1 MDMKSPKTA
10 EKPSKKPSPLTL
22 QGSSKSKKSDTSA
35 EDKTRS
41 PTNALPSPPMK
52 SKPGSPSKATQE
64 PPSPRT
70 PDNKSKAGCAKGK
83 LSKTEK
89 TSPAKKLKVKPK
101 TVSSKNKM
109 KKDGKISEKKLKD
122 SVNLAMYKNL
132 PPKKRKALMLDYG
145 NAVVTGEED
154 RETNNLTPGANTP
167 TKLEAILPEAES
179 PSTKKCKK
187 KLLIGAPDKVAKKRG
202 RPKGSKNKVKNKID
216 EEGSNASKKNDPFAK
231 VSKEVKGPKAKLK
244 GESNEDAEIMSRE
257 MKVKRLAALVS
268 AEVDHYVYN
277 TDDGSSEFEDYST
290 ARQALKLEK
299 NKSTS
304 NKTARIMQ
312 MESTAG
318 DSGWETFE
326 LQSPS
331 VKKSSPKKP
340 KDNDCSSNVRSAIES
355 VLIRVKME
363 QDDVTSEVECTGSPI
378 CTSTPKSN
386 ATKTQDCPATERVM
400 KEDSCA
406 DDEESEDDVNYAK
419 KQDGSK
425 KSGVVLK
432 RKMGPKKKKFSHKNL
447 KNMSPGKAV
456 TFASEDDESSKESE
470 SDGEGFDGKKKKG
483 RLLAKKSKITVQR
496 SVKPSPESSPSP
508 LRRTARMASLNAR
521 AVMHCMNEDAR
532 MPFHAPRHEPK
543 KQEMSLV
550 LRTES
555 TIAKR
560 HTDDD
565 SDEDDSDDDTVHI
578 RRLQPGKRKK
588 DNSAAKMKTV
598 RKKRRG
604 ELDVQM
610 DIRDMVVTK
619 RMASLNASAIMAAS
633 YCVESRKR
641 TPSHAASS
649 SAESEFTN
657 LNIKRK
663 ISYKSTKSKVSKS
676 SRSSVITV
684 QETTKKLKKA
694 EGTRETEVEERIIVK
709 KKVKRH
715 SERSTTHDD
724 TDRDDD
730 DDNVTD
736 GSELNHDEIIPK
748 SPEDGG
754 MIVESTITYITTQT
768 DTLPPTAPQA
778 GASPHCIAAGDRQ
791 TTTVVHERKS
801 KTTTKCTAYSTGAP
815 PTAFIPPTHYVQPVV
830 YSSAPGPSV
839 VSKSTVS
846 YSPLGALSGMQP
858 TVDQPSSLAP
868 LLQPSRHTHFQSTH
882 MPPHYP
888 THHLNHHHHHVH
900 SHHPHHHMNI
910 NPSSPQPGYPIQ
922 PQQVS
927 PYSPSSP
934 QHQYL
939 QPHSP
944 PYPPPPL
951 PASAAPPTVAAV
963 SGRTQPQQQQQQQ
976 QVAVQKQPQQL
987 QPPVSHHQQQQQQQH
1002 YMHNN
1007 HQQMQQYYPQHQQ
1020 RMMHQHQQISS
1031 KQMNGGRI
1039 NVPCSSAVNSLTPQ
1053 HQFAHHQQQMQ
1064 TEQHMRTQVKMQ
1076 HQQQHHHQL
1085 QQQPMNLPRHQQQFQ
1100 TPTCRPPMVPAN
1112 AANFMPPSDDAHM
1125 APLPAPHHQH
1135 QLQQPPHPQ
1144 YHYPPPGLSPDAGK
1158 LMSPSALAE
1167 ANERHQSAF
1176 TAPAVPAVTDYQPVT
1191 GPIPTGVGETS
1202 SYKAPVSA
1210 PGSSGGCLSNVPF
1223 SSSGFSSPSYSSPP
1237 FSAPIYSTT
1246 DVSPPYTSP
1255 PYASSPAL
1263 RAPPS
1268 NSSRSSSPLPSYPSA
1283 ESYASPSYSYPP
1295 YQGYP
1300 PPAYA
1305 NNKPY
1310 QGPSYPQSIEG
1321 YPQRGQYVPYPPQ
1334 YESYSFQSHSLKT
1347 NPLALPPPPPP
1358 SGNPSVPPGGNGTS
1372 GSPRTPYRPSLPPPP
1387 YPDFTEPTEPI
1398 GVAGGCCGVRLEM
1411 GKNPGPGGP
1420 FASRPSPSQASH
1432 GPPSQLS
1439 KDAASKSRQPALKTA
1454 AMPTSKH
1461 LSSQLGSLKQGTA
1474 GVTAKNAELID
1485 LECSPPS
1492 SCRRQ
1497 QQSPD
1502 SSGRSAR
1509 ESSPASHPGILSS
1522 SYSEEDSKSSFIMCD
1537 SQRLTKT
1544 KISSNDVQSKR
1555 DSSSSTMSCTSKREI
1570 SAANSSIAATLANL
1584 RKLNSCTITS
1594 ANVLPSSPF
1603 SQEDSSPMLQVSSE
1617 TQSLVSAKI
1626 SSNNSKTSLRVSP
1639 HAKSSPQVPS
1649 INSTTSN
1656 PLLDSKDE
1664 LAPTTA
1670 ALRDASAN
1678 IRTKKPPPPP
1688 EILSNQRL
1696 KPASDVYNSKMSATC
1711 NGVGANHRGNLK
1723 NSCDIRRSIA
1733 SALPHLSASMI
1744 VKEVD
1749 SSAGSCSDKA
1759 SDIEVIDR
1767 TQMSS
1772 EDIQATTS
1780 ASSPLMSTSSRPL
1793 LGQDSRDSDSPC
1805 LPFPSDD
1812 ATDLSVANDLLL
1824 LSQSDLQF
1832 SSNSSFLPASC
1843 SVSVSSTSIVEHDSQ
1858 LSSSVDRPLSRSS
1871 SSSKV
1876 IHTSRT
1882 SLERSNSN
1890 SPNPRFGA
1898 RHLLCQMVPAHSQS
1912 KNATARAKPLNIS
1925 PGQKKLATHIKAE
1938 VTENNADNGCVAPN
1952 FTSTKRK
1959 VDLVPNDEAKSRNNL
1974 VTSQQSSTSSGSSPV
1989 RKRGRPPKI
1998 KDKPAHENESVV
2010 TVKNS
2015 TLSNNIRCDSKNV
2028 RAHGES
2034 SSPQSALIHQFKI
2047 KITEEKE
2054 SAPQKLSP
2062 SKADSKDSKLDIN
2075 NLDLK
2080 RSLQVK
2086 TESVTKIKSEKVSP
2100 NASYSGDF
2108 HCNKFP
2114 VNNYKLANGNLGS
2127 VNYFPEKDVDR
2138 LIEALGVENLSCGQS
2153 QIPSSCE
2160 QLNFVL
2166 SEHTKAQGGKFKPS
2180 AVKRSCADETKV
2192 TKSDSS
2198 SSREGS
2204 NPPNRNTKPS
2214 KQQSKSSKQAKG
2226 GKVARKTTEVKSRC
2240 KNSLLAYLKEKNEHD
2255 SSNVDSDVPSS
2266 TEPGACN
2273 SSAAGDSESKSRVG
2287 AKAAGPGA
2295 FPSFPSKGIRR
2306 RSSSGTGKSK
2316 MLKKPKYSHGW
2327 SWEGEPYQGK
2337 IWLRNDEV
2345 LITRTCYTA
2354 MQHKEGDLVRVRD
2367 CVLLRSGPRKA
2378 DLPFVAKVAA
2388 LWEDPDTSDM
2398 MMSILWYYRPEHTEL
2413 GRQAHDLSDEIF
2425 ASKHRDHLSV
2435 ACIEDTCYVLTFN
2448 EYCR

>member
-1 MDMKSPKTA
+1 
-10 EKPSKKPSPLTL
+10 
-22 QGSSKSKKSDTSA
+22 
-35 EDKTRS
+35 
-41 PTNALPSPPMK
+41 
-52 SKPGSPSKATQE
+52 
-64 PPSPRT
+64 
-70 PDNKSKAGCAKGK
+70 
-83 LSKTEK
+83 
-89 TSPAKKLKVKPK
+89 
-101 TVSSKNKM
+101 
-109 KKDGKISEKKLKD
+109 
-122 SVNLAMYKNL
+122 
-132 PPKKRKALMLDYG
+132 ML
-145 NAVVTGEED
+145 N
-154 RETNNLTPGANTP
+154 
-167 TKLEAILPEAES
+167 ES
-179 PSTKKCKK
+179 
-187 KLLIGAPDKVAKKRG
+187 
-202 RPKGSKNKVKNKID
+202 
-216 EEGSNASKKNDPFAK
+216 
-231 VSKEVKGPKAKLK
+231 
-244 GESNEDAEIMSRE
+244 
-257 MKVKRLAALVS
+257 
-268 AEVDHYVYN
+268 
-277 TDDGSSEFEDYST
+277 
-290 ARQALKLEK
+290 
-299 NKSTS
+299 
-304 NKTARIMQ
+304 
-312 MESTAG
+312 
-318 DSGWETFE
+318 
-326 LQSPS
+326 
-331 VKKSSPKKP
+331 
-340 KDNDCSSNVRSAIES
+340 
-355 VLIRVKME
+355 
-363 QDDVTSEVECTGSPI
+363 
-378 CTSTPKSN
+378 
-386 ATKTQDCPATERVM
+386 
-400 KEDSCA
+400 
-406 DDEESEDDVNYAK
+406 
-419 KQDGSK
+419 
-425 KSGVVLK
+425 
-432 RKMGPKKKKFSHKNL
+432 
-447 KNMSPGKAV
+447 
-456 TFASEDDESSKESE
+456 
-470 SDGEGFDGKKKKG
+470 
-483 RLLAKKSKITVQR
+483 
-496 SVKPSPESSPSP
+496 
-508 LRRTARMASLNAR
+508 
-521 AVMHCMNEDAR
+521 
-532 MPFHAPRHEPK
+532 
-543 KQEMSLV
+543 
-550 LRTES
+550 
-555 TIAKR
+555 
-560 HTDDD
+560 
-565 SDEDDSDDDTVHI
+565 
-578 RRLQPGKRKK
+578 
-588 DNSAAKMKTV
+588 
-598 RKKRRG
+598 
-604 ELDVQM
+604 
-610 DIRDMVVTK
+610 
-619 RMASLNASAIMAAS
+619 
-633 YCVESRKR
+633 
-641 TPSHAASS
+641 
-649 SAESEFTN
+649 
-657 LNIKRK
+657 
-663 ISYKSTKSKVSKS
+663 
-676 SRSSVITV
+676 
-684 QETTKKLKKA
+684 
-694 EGTRETEVEERIIVK
+694 
-709 KKVKRH
+709 
-715 SERSTTHDD
+715 
-724 TDRDDD
+724 
-730 DDNVTD
+730 
-736 GSELNHDEIIPK
+736 
-748 SPEDGG
+748 
-754 MIVESTITYITTQT
+754 
-768 DTLPPTAPQA
+768 
-778 GASPHCIAAGDRQ
+778 
-791 TTTVVHERKS
+791 
-801 KTTTKCTAYSTGAP
+801 
-815 PTAFIPPTHYVQPVV
+815 
-830 YSSAPGPSV
+830 
-839 VSKSTVS
+839 
-846 YSPLGALSGMQP
+846 
-858 TVDQPSSLAP
+858 
-868 LLQPSRHTHFQSTH
+868 
-882 MPPHYP
+882 
-888 THHLNHHHHHVH
+888 
-900 SHHPHHHMNI
+900 
-910 NPSSPQPGYPIQ
+910 
-922 PQQVS
+922 
-927 PYSPSSP
+927 
-934 QHQYL
+934 
-939 QPHSP
+939 
-944 PYPPPPL
+944 
-951 PASAAPPTVAAV
+951 
-963 SGRTQPQQQQQQQ
+963 
-976 QVAVQKQPQQL
+976 
-987 QPPVSHHQQQQQQQH
+987 
-1002 YMHNN
+1002 
-1007 HQQMQQYYPQHQQ
+1007 
-1020 RMMHQHQQISS
+1020 
-1031 KQMNGGRI
+1031 
-1039 NVPCSSAVNSLTPQ
+1039 
-1053 HQFAHHQQQMQ
+1053 
-1064 TEQHMRTQVKMQ
+1064 
-1076 HQQQHHHQL
+1076 
-1085 QQQPMNLPRHQQQFQ
+1085 
-1100 TPTCRPPMVPAN
+1100 
-1112 AANFMPPSDDAHM
+1112 
-1125 APLPAPHHQH
+1125 
-1135 QLQQPPHPQ
+1135 
-1144 YHYPPPGLSPDAGK
+1144 
-1158 LMSPSALAE
+1158 
-1167 ANERHQSAF
+1167 
-1176 TAPAVPAVTDYQPVT
+1176 
-1191 GPIPTGVGETS
+1191 
-1202 SYKAPVSA
+1202 
-1210 PGSSGGCLSNVPF
+1210 
-1223 SSSGFSSPSYSSPP
+1223 
-1237 FSAPIYSTT
+1237 
-1246 DVSPPYTSP
+1246 
-1255 PYASSPAL
+1255 
-1263 RAPPS
+1263 
-1268 NSSRSSSPLPSYPSA
+1268 
-1283 ESYASPSYSYPP
+1283 
-1295 YQGYP
+1295 
-1300 PPAYA
+1300 
-1305 NNKPY
+1305 
-1310 QGPSYPQSIEG
+1310 
-1321 YPQRGQYVPYPPQ
+1321 
-1334 YESYSFQSHSLKT
+1334 
-1347 NPLALPPPPPP
+1347 
-1358 SGNPSVPPGGNGTS
+1358 
-1372 GSPRTPYRPSLPPPP
+1372 
-1387 YPDFTEPTEPI
+1387 
-1398 GVAGGCCGVRLEM
+1398 VAGGCCGVRLEM

-1502 SSGRSAR
+1502 SSG
-1509 ESSPASHPGILSS
+1509 
-1522 SYSEEDSKSSFIMCD
+1522 
-1537 SQRLTKT
+1537 
-1544 KISSNDVQSKR
+1544 
-1555 DSSSSTMSCTSKREI
+1555 
-1570 SAANSSIAATLANL
+1570 
-1584 RKLNSCTITS
+1584 
-1594 ANVLPSSPF
+1594 

-2388 LWEDPDTSDM
+2388 LWEDPDT
-2398 MMSILWYYRPEHTEL
+2398 
-2413 GRQAHDLSDEIF
+2413 
-2425 ASKHRDHLSV
+2425 
-2435 ACIEDTCYVLTFN
+2435 
-2448 EYCR
+2448 